1 MKALQ
6 SRILLS
12 MSTPKMI
19 LTDKKYFYTA
29 EDFHWSKLWSGTGK
43 EALELSK
50 VKFTLMVDFLL
61 LVLIRNWNSIMY
73 FLKYELWLFTVV
85 W

>member
-12 MSTPKMI
+12 MSTPKMN

-50 VKFTLMVDFLL
+50 VKFTLIVDFLL

>member
-1 MKALQ
+1 
-6 SRILLS
+6 

-43 EALELSK
+43 EALELST
-50 VKFTLMVDFLL
+50 VKFTLIVDLLL

>member
-12 MSTPKMI
+12 MSTPKMN
-19 LTDKKYFYTA
+19 LTDKKYSYTA

-50 VKFTLMVDFLL
+50 VKFTLIVDLLL

>member
-50 VKFTLMVDFLL
+50 VKFTLIVDLLL

>member
-1 MKALQ
+1 
-6 SRILLS
+6 

-29 EDFHWSKLWSGTGK
+29 EDFHWFKLWSGTGK

-50 VKFTLMVDFLL
+50 VKFTLIVDLL
-61 LVLIRNWNSIMY
+61 LLLLIRNWNSIMY

>member
-6 SRILLS
+6 SRILFS

-50 VKFTLMVDFLL
+50 VKFTLIVDLLL

>member
-50 VKFTLMVDFLL
+50 VKFTLIVDFLL

>member
-1 MKALQ
+1 
-6 SRILLS
+6 

-50 VKFTLMVDFLL
+50 VKFTLIVDLLL
-61 LVLIRNWNSIMY
+61 LVLITGSARGG
-73 FLKYELWLFTVV
+73 
-85 W
+85 

>member
-6 SRILLS
+6 SRILFS

-50 VKFTLMVDFLL
+50 VKFTLIVDLLL
-61 LVLIRNWNSIMY
+61 LVLIRNWNSIMC
-73 FLKYELWLFTVV
+73 FLEYELWLFTVV